1 MDLHLLQCAH
11 SRSENNLWKSFL
23 FLIISSLGLEL
34 RSSVLV
40 MGAFTILPAH
50 VWLILNVSPSTTK
63 SHEWGVGCE
72 VPHGFLSD
80 LLCQGHRF
88 IYPCVSI
95 QAALMRI
102 TFQKM

>member
-11 SRSENNLWKSFL
+11 SRSEDNLWKSFL
-23 FLIISSLGLEL
+23 YLTTSNLGLEL

-40 MGAFTILPAH
+40 VGAFTILPDH
-50 VWLILNVSPSTTK
+50 VWFILNASPSAIK
-63 SHEWGVGCE
+63 SYEWEVGCE
-72 VPHGFLSD
+72 VPHAFLSD

-88 IYPCVSI
+88 ICPCVSI
-95 QAALMRI
+95 QAVLMRI